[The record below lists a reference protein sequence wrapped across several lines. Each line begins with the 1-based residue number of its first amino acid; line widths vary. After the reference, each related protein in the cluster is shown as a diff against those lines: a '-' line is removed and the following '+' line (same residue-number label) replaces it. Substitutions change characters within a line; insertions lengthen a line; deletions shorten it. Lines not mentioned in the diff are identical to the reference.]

1 MAANVSPRAF
11 FCQTRTL
18 HEFNWLSDEV
28 QPACVYSQGTSI
40 ARRWDDVHQAV
51 LLYRVPAGFFVEV
64 NCDVEKNEVPHLFAF
79 EAGSEN
85 DLLEDYARFV
95 KLPEW
100 LISE

>member
-1 MAANVSPRAF
+1 
-11 FCQTRTL
+11 
-18 HEFNWLSDEV
+18 
-28 QPACVYSQGTSI
+28 
-40 ARRWDDVHQAV
+40 
-51 LLYRVPAGFFVEV
+51 VPAGFFVEV
-64 NCDVEKNEVPHLFAF
+64 NCEVEKNEVNRLFAF